1 MGFYSPL
8 FLIDNIKILVAFG
21 VCGFSSTWKIC
32 IFDIYL
38 AFVASNFRNNSLS
51 SLPTEI
57 GVLSRLG
64 NLDLHSNQVTFLY
77 VKLILFHMKTKK
89 KKYKICLEIYIFK
102 FNIPI
107 NTIKQHE
114 VVYPNTII

>member
-1 MGFYSPL
+1 M
-8 FLIDNIKILVAFG
+8 
-21 VCGFSSTWKIC
+21 
-32 IFDIYL
+32 
-38 AFVASNFRNNSLS
+38 ASNFRNNSLS

-89 KKYKICLEIYIFK
+89 EYKIRHEIYIFK
-102 FNIPI
+102 FNISI